1 MGTSTNRTELLAGE
15 DAMAGLSEL
24 RMSDSGVGEMR
35 VFWDRPD
42 GDGVEVAGKQ
52 SEELRGE
59 GFLAFCPE
67 REGAGREG
75 QVLERCD
82 PPTERITLI

>member
-1 MGTSTNRTELLAGE
+1 
-15 DAMAGLSEL
+15 MAGLSEL

-35 VFWDRPD
+35 VFWDRHD
-42 GDGVEVAGKQ
+42 CDEVEVALKQ

-82 PPTERITLI
+82 PTAERITFIRPPGGG

>member
-1 MGTSTNRTELLAGE
+1 MARRGELRLSDPGAGE
-15 DAMAGLSEL
+15 
-24 RMSDSGVGEMR
+24 RR
-35 VFWDRPD
+35 VFCDRD
-42 GDGVEVAGKQ
+42 NRDEVKAACKQ
-52 SEELRGE
+52 SEELRGR

-82 PPTERITLI
+82 PAAERITLI

>member
-1 MGTSTNRTELLAGE
+1 
-15 DAMAGLSEL
+15 MAGLSEL

-42 GDGVEVAGKQ
+42 CDGVKVALKQ
-52 SEELRGE
+52 SEEMRGE

-67 REGAGREG
+67 REGVGREG

-82 PPTERITLI
+82 PTAEWITFIRSPEGG

>member
-1 MGTSTNRTELLAGE
+1 
-15 DAMAGLSEL
+15 
-24 RMSDSGVGEMR
+24 MSDPGVGEMR
-35 VFWDRPD
+35 VFWDRD
-42 GDGVEVAGKQ
+42 NRDEVEVACEQ
-52 SEELRGE
+52 SEELRGR

-82 PPTERITLI
+82 PPAERIAFIRPPGGG

>member
-1 MGTSTNRTELLAGE
+1 
-15 DAMAGLSEL
+15 MAGLSEL
-24 RMSDSGVGEMR
+24 CMSDSGAGEMR
-35 VFWDRPD
+35 AFWDHHD
-42 GDGVEVAGKQ
+42 CDEVEVALEQ

-59 GFLAFCPE
+59 GFVAFCPE

-82 PPTERITLI
+82 PTAERITFIRPPGGG

>member
-1 MGTSTNRTELLAGE
+1 MELLVRE
-15 DAMAGLSEL
+15 DAMAGRGKLLLS
-24 RMSDSGVGEMR
+24 DPGAGDMR
-35 VFWDRPD
+35 VFWDRD
-42 GDGVEVAGKQ
+42 NRDEVEAALKQ

-75 QVLERCD
+75 QVLEGCD
-82 PPTERITLI
+82 PTAERIILLRPLWGG

>member
-1 MGTSTNRTELLAGE
+1 
-15 DAMAGLSEL
+15 MAGLSEL
-24 RMSDSGVGEMR
+24 CMFGSGAAELR
-35 VFWDRPD
+35 VSWDRPD
-42 GDGVEVAGKQ
+42 CDGVEVARKQ

-82 PPTERITLI
+82 PTAERITFIRSPGGG

>member
-1 MGTSTNRTELLAGE
+1 
-15 DAMAGLSEL
+15 
-24 RMSDSGVGEMR
+24 MSDPGVGEMR
-35 VFWDRPD
+35 VFWDRD
-42 GDGVEVAGKQ
+42 NRDEVEVACEQ
-52 SEELRGE
+52 SEALRGR

-82 PPTERITLI
+82 PPAERIAFIRPPGGG